1 MLKNI
6 CKGMLI
12 GIANIIP
19 GVSGGTMAVSM
30 GIYDQLI
37 RCISH
42 PFKDLKNNLLFL
54 FPIALGMGM
63 AIIASA
69 FGIDYLFETFP
80 LQTNLLFSGLILG
93 SLPVIYGKVKTVTLR
108 LGHILAAVIFFAI
121 VVGMAVL
128 NGAGGSYVQLEA
140 NVTGMLLLFFVGV
153 VASATMVIPGVS
165 GSMMLLLLGYYNPI
179 LDTIKAFFV
188 AVLGFD
194 FPTLF
199 SAVLILA
206 PFGVGVLVGM
216 VVIAKIIEIVFER
229 FTTYAYWAII
239 GLLFGSPIAILMV
252 GTFHEINLVSI
263 VTGAMA
269 LLCGLFISNKLGEK

>member
-30 GIYDQLI
+30 GIYDRLI
-37 RCISH
+37 TCISH
-42 PFKDLKNNLLFL
+42 PLKDFKSNFLFL
-54 FPIALGMGM
+54 IPIALGMGI

-69 FGIDYLFETFP
+69 FGIDYLFEAFP
-80 LQTNLLFSGLILG
+80 LQTNLLFIGLIMG
-93 SLPVIYGKVKTVTLR
+93 SLPAIYGNVKAVTVR
-108 LGHILAAVIFFAI
+108 IGHIIAAVIFFAV
-121 VVGMAVL
+121 VVGMAFM
-128 NGAGGSYVQLEA
+128 NGSGGSYAALEP
-140 NVTGMLLLFFVGV
+140 TITDMILLFGVGV

-188 AVLGFD
+188 AVLELD
-194 FPTLF
+194 FPALF
-199 SAVLILA
+199 STVFILV

-229 FTTYAYWAII
+229 YPIYAYWGII
-239 GLLFGSPIAILMV
+239 GLLFGSPVAILIV
-252 GTFHEINLVSI
+252 GTFDEITI
-263 VTGAMA
+263 VGIITGIIA
-269 LLCGLFISNKLGEK
+269 LGCGLFISNKLGEK

>member
-30 GIYDQLI
+30 GIYDKLI

-54 FPIALGMGM
+54 FPIALGMGI

-93 SLPVIYGKVKTVTLR
+93 SLPAIYEKVKKITLR
-108 LGHILAAVIFFAI
+108 WGHILAAVIFFAI

-128 NGAGGSYVQLEA
+128 NGTGGRYVQLET
-140 NVTGMLLLFFVGV
+140 NVTGMILLFFVGI

-165 GSMMLLLLGYYNPI
+165 GSMILLLLGYYNPV
-179 LDTIKAFFV
+179 LDTIKAFFM
-188 AVLGFD
+188 AVLDFD
-194 FPTLF
+194 LMTLLET
-199 SAVLILA
+199 VLILA
-206 PFGVGVLVGM
+206 PFGIGVLVGM
-216 VVIAKIIEIVFER
+216 VVIAKVIEIVFER
-229 FTTYAYWAII
+229 FPSYAYWAII
-239 GLLFGSPIAILMV
+239 GLLLGAPIAILMV
-252 GTFHEINLVSI
+252 GTFYEISLVSV
-263 VTGAMA
+263 VTGALS

>member
-30 GIYDQLI
+30 GIYDKLI

-54 FPIALGMGM
+54 FPIALGMGI

-93 SLPVIYGKVKTVTLR
+93 SLPAIYGKVKKITLR
-108 LGHILAAVIFFAI
+108 WGHILAAVIFFAI

-128 NGAGGSYVQLEA
+128 NGTGGRYVQLET
-140 NVTGMLLLFFVGV
+140 NVTGMTLLFFVGI

-165 GSMMLLLLGYYNPI
+165 GSMMLLLLGYYNPV
-179 LDTIKAFFV
+179 LDTIKAFFM
-188 AVLGFD
+188 AVLDFD
-194 FPTLF
+194 LVTLLET
-199 SAVLILA
+199 VLILA
-206 PFGVGVLVGM
+206 PFGMGVLVGM
-216 VVIAKIIEIVFER
+216 VVIAKVIEIVFER
-229 FTTYAYWAII
+229 FSSYAYWAII
-239 GLLFGSPIAILMV
+239 GLLLGSPIAILMV
-252 GTFHEINLVSI
+252 GTFYEISLVSV
-263 VTGAMA
+263 VTGVLS